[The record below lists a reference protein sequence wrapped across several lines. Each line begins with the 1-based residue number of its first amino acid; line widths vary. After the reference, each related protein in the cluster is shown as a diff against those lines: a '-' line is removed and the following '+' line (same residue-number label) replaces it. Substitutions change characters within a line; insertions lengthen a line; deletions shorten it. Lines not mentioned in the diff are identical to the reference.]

1 VAKNSGFFA
10 PADLIR
16 TVAIVGVILL
26 HASNDLTL
34 EQMNWF
40 EIVRWNTVTVYQSVG
55 RLGVPLF
62 LLLTGAL
69 LLQPSKISEPIGT
82 FFKKRLARI
91 GLPFIFWGAVYYV
104 WDFFVVHQI
113 NSQPITTNSI
123 IQGILTGPYYQFWYL
138 YLLLGLYLVTPILRV
153 VIAHAERNLIKYLLI
168 LWFLGASLL
177 PVIYL
182 VTPYRLDSNVLTFT
196 SYAGYFILGAYLITV
211 QMRRR
216 SLAILLTL
224 GVALT
229 VLGTYQIAHTI
240 GGPEMWFFQDYLSP
254 TIILASAT
262 LFMLLISLQTPPVEA
277 PAIKAPSLQASS
289 VQASALQATTEQA
302 TSPSQKETSQDHP
315 RLSNGRKLLIIIS
328 ANTLPLYLFH
338 VMVLETLQ
346 KGYLGFAING
356 NTINSIVGIPLNTV
370 IVLFVSLGIIL
381 ALKKVPVLKQLVG

>member
-1 VAKNSGFFA
+1 
-10 PADLIR
+10 
-16 TVAIVGVILL
+16 
-26 HASNDLTL
+26 
-34 EQMNWF
+34 M
-40 EIVRWNTVTVYQSVG
+40 
-55 RLGVPLF
+55 
-62 LLLTGAL
+62 
-69 LLQPSKISEPIGT
+69 
-82 FFKKRLARI
+82 
-91 GLPFIFWGAVYYV
+91 
-104 WDFFVVHQI
+104 
-113 NSQPITTNSI
+113 
-123 IQGILTGPYYQFWYL
+123 
-138 YLLLGLYLVTPILRV
+138 
-153 VIAHAERNLIKYLLI
+153 
-168 LWFLGASLL
+168 WFL
-177 PVIYL
+177 
-182 VTPYRLDSNVLTFT
+182 
-196 SYAGYFILGAYLITV
+196 
-211 QMRRR
+211 
-216 SLAILLTL
+216 
-224 GVALT
+224 
-229 VLGTYQIAHTI
+229 
-240 GGPEMWFFQDYLSP
+240 QDYLSP